1 MASWQRNLYVITAA
15 ELVAII
21 GFSVITPFLPYYVQ
35 ELGVTDPD
43 QVKLWSGWLNSA
55 NAISMAVMAPIWGML
70 ADRYGRKM
78 MVERAMF
85 GGALL
90 FLAMGWAQTVQQLVV
105 LRLLQGALTGT
116 VAAATAL
123 VASTTPRD
131 RAGFSQGTL
140 QTGIFVGAAL
150 GPLMGGVLA
159 DTLGYRAAF
168 WTTSGCLLLA
178 GIAVHWTVREGESRP
193 EEFAGRGDGHLWDGL
208 LIVIRSGHLLVV
220 FSIRML
226 ARLGSNVIGPMLPL
240 FVQQLVQG
248 PARLATITGTISGMG
263 AFAAAAGASFLGR
276 LSDRLGHR
284 RMLLICLSGLA
295 VFYLPQSLVTSPIQL
310 GVLQVVSSFLMAG
323 VLASVSAL
331 LARLVPEGRQGA
343 VYGVNTTIVAG
354 ANAVAPMLGAS
365 VAIWWGL
372 RSIFVVASGLFV
384 VGGLVAVRLL
394 AAPDPQVLPDEG
406 KRVQQL

>member
-1 MASWQRNLYVITAA
+1 MASWQRNLYVITGA

-43 QVKLWSGWLNSA
+43 RVKLWSGWLISA
-55 NAISMAVMAPIWGML
+55 NAISMAFMAPIWGSL

-90 FLAMGWAQTVQQLVV
+90 FLAMGWAKTVQQLVV

-140 QTGIFVGAAL
+140 QTGIFLGGAL

-168 WTTSGCLLLA
+168 WATAGFLFLA
-178 GIAVHWTVREGESRP
+178 GIAVHLLVNEGASRP

-208 LIVIRSGHLLVV
+208 LIVLRSGHLLVV
-220 FSIRML
+220 FTIRML
-226 ARLGSNVIGPMLPL
+226 ARLGSQIMSPMLPL
-240 FVQQLVQG
+240 FVQQLVEG
-248 PARLATITGTISGMG
+248 PGRLATITGTISGLG
-263 AFAAAAGASFLGR
+263 ALAAAVGAAVLGR
-276 LSDRLGHR
+276 MSDHLGHR
-284 RMLLICLSGLA
+284 RLLLICLSGLA
-295 VFYLPQSLVTSPIQL
+295 IFYLPQSLVTNPYQL
-310 GVLQVVSSFLMAG
+310 GLLQVAASFLMAG
-323 VLASVSAL
+323 VLSSVSAL

-354 ANAVAPMLGAS
+354 ANALAPMIGAS

-372 RSIFVVASGLFV
+372 RSIFVVASALFL
-384 VGGLVAVRLL
+384 VGGVVAVRLL
-394 AAPDPQVLPDEG
+394 SAPGPQALPDEAKG
-406 KRVQQL
+406 VQ

>member
-15 ELVAII
+15 ELVAIV
-21 GFSVITPFLPYYVQ
+21 GFSVITPFLPFYVQ
-35 ELGVTDPD
+35 ELGITDPD

-55 NAISMAVMAPIWGML
+55 NAISMAIMAPIWGSL

-90 FLAMGWAQTVQQLVV
+90 FLVMGWAQTVQQLVV
-105 LRLLQGALTGT
+105 LRLLQGGLTGT

-131 RAGFSQGTL
+131 RSGFSQGTL
-140 QTGIFVGAAL
+140 QTGIFLGGSL

-168 WTTSGCLLLA
+168 WTTSGCLFLA
-178 GIAVHWTVREGESRP
+178 GLGVHWLVHEGAFRP
-193 EEFAGRGDGHLWDGL
+193 EEFAGRGDGHWWDGL
-208 LIVIRSGHLLVV
+208 LVVLRSGQLRVL
-220 FSIRML
+220 FLIRML
-226 ARLGSNVIGPMLPL
+226 ARLGSRVTGPMLPL
-240 FVQQLVQG
+240 FVQELVAG
-248 PARLATITGTISGMG
+248 PAKLATITGTISGLG
-263 AFAAAAGASFLGR
+263 AFSAAAGASFLGR
-276 LSDRLGHR
+276 MSDRVGHR
-284 RMLLICLSGLA
+284 KLLLICISGLA
-295 VFYLPQSLVTSPIQL
+295 IFYLPQSLVTSPSQL
-310 GVLQVVSSFLMAG
+310 GLLQVIASFLMAG

-331 LARLVPEGRQGA
+331 LARMVPEGRQGA

-354 ANAVAPMLGAS
+354 ANALAPMLGAS
-365 VAIWWGL
+365 AAIWWGL
-372 RSIFVVASGLFV
+372 RSIFVAASGLFV

-394 AAPDPQVLPDEG
+394 TAPGPQTLSDEAKG
-406 KRVQQL
+406 AQQL

>member
-1 MASWQRNLYVITAA
+1 MAFWQRNLYVITAA

-21 GFSVITPFLPYYVQ
+21 GFTVITPFLPYYVQ

-55 NAISMAVMAPIWGML
+55 NAISMAAMAPIWGLL

-85 GGALL
+85 GGGLL

-284 RMLLICLSGLA
+284 RLLLICLLGLA

>member
-1 MASWQRNLYVITAA
+1 MAFWERNLYVITGA

-21 GFSVITPFLPYYVQ
+21 GFSVITPFLPFYVQ

-43 QVKLWSGWLNSA
+43 QVKLWAGWLNSA
-55 NAISMAVMAPIWGML
+55 NAISMAIMAPIWGSL

-90 FLAMGWAQTVQQLVV
+90 FVAMGWAQTVQQLVV

-140 QTGIFVGAAL
+140 QTGIFLGGSL

-159 DTLGYRAAF
+159 DTFGYRAAF
-168 WTTSGCLLLA
+168 WVTSGCLFLA
-178 GIAVHWTVREGESRP
+178 GVAVHRLVHEGAIRP
-193 EEFAGRGDGHLWDGL
+193 EELAGRGDGHWWDGL
-208 LIVIRSGHLLVV
+208 VAVLRSGQLRVV
-220 FSIRML
+220 FAIRML
-226 ARLGSNVIGPMLPL
+226 ARLAGRVSGPMLPL
-240 FVQQLVQG
+240 FVQELVQG
-248 PARLATITGTISGMG
+248 PAKLATISGTISGLG
-263 AFAAAAGASFLGR
+263 AFAAAGGASILGR
-276 LSDRLGHR
+276 LSDRLGYR
-284 RMLLICLSGLA
+284 KLLLVCMAGLA
-295 VFYLPQSLVTSPIQL
+295 VSYLPQSLVTSPSQL
-310 GVLQVVSSFLMAG
+310 ALLQVISSFLMAG

-331 LARLVPEGRQGA
+331 LARMVPEGRQGA

-354 ANAVAPMLGAS
+354 ANSLAPMVGAS
-365 VAIWWGL
+365 AAIWWGL
-372 RSIFVVASGLFV
+372 RSIFVVASALFV
-384 VGGLVAVRLL
+384 IGGLVAVRLL
-394 AAPDPQVLPDEG
+394 AAPSPQSVPDEAKG
-406 KRVQQL
+406 VG

>member
-21 GFSVITPFLPYYVQ
+21 GFSVITPFLPFYVQ

-55 NAISMAVMAPIWGML
+55 SAISMAVMAPIWGLL
-70 ADRYGRKM
+70 ADRHGRKM

-116 VAAATAL
+116 AAAATAL

-131 RAGFSQGTL
+131 RSGYSQGTL
-140 QTGIFVGAAL
+140 QTGIFLGGSL
-150 GPLMGGVLA
+150 GPLLGGVVA

-168 WTTSGCLLLA
+168 WTTSGCLFLA
-178 GIAVHWTVREGESRP
+178 GIAVHWLVHEGVSRP
-193 EEFAGRGDGHLWDGL
+193 EEFAGRSDGHWWDGIL
-208 LIVIRSGHLLVV
+208 VVLRSGQLRVLFV
-220 FSIRML
+220 IRML
-226 ARLGSNVIGPMLPL
+226 ARMGSQIMAPMLPL
-240 FVQQLVQG
+240 FIQELVQG
-248 PARLATITGTISGMG
+248 PARLATIAGTISGLG

-276 LSDRLGHR
+276 QSDRVGHR
-284 RMLLICLSGLA
+284 RLLLICLSGLA
-295 VFYLPQSLVTSPIQL
+295 VFYVPQSLVTSPSQL
-310 GVLQVVSSFLMAG
+310 GLLQVVSSFLMAG

-331 LARLVPEGRQGA
+331 LARMVPEGRQGA

-354 ANAVAPMLGAS
+354 AAAMAPMLGAS
-365 VAIWWGL
+365 AAIWWGL

-394 AAPDPQVLPDEG
+394 TSPGPQVLPEEAKG
-406 KRVQQL
+406 VQL